1 MCDGTWSGKVYFL
14 FPADGEPI
22 YAGLDSNPGLEPE
35 PAYLAPGIQ
44 NEVQPVIS

>member
-1 MCDGTWSGKVYFL
+1 MGDGSWSDKVYFF
-14 FPADGEPI
+14 FPADGEPV

-35 PAYLAPGIQ
+35 PVYLAPGIQ